1 MSSETAST
9 AQGACKSGKVR
20 RNSAISTWRS
30 KYQKHASVT
39 AILRAKTALWLLLRF
54 RTDGSAVSRFKL
66 DSPFCIRPGILSPNS
81 RTAPQAWRK
90 IGIDAT
96 HRIDAL
102 LSASAFKMKL
112 WRSKEAATESSTFS
126 TE

>member
-1 MSSETAST
+1 MMSSETVST

-54 RTDGSAVSRFKL
+54 RTDGSVVSRFKL
-66 DSPFCIRPGILSPNS
+66 DSPLRIRPGILSPNT
-81 RTAPQAWRK
+81 RTAPQALAQNR
-90 IGIDAT
+90 DQC
-96 HRIDAL
+96 HAL
-102 LSASAFKMKL
+102 DRRTIECVNF
-112 WRSKEAATESSTFS
+112 
-126 TE
+126 

>member
-1 MSSETAST
+1 MMSSETAST

-20 RNSAISTWRS
+20 CNSAISTWRS

-54 RTDGSAVSRFKL
+54 RTDGIAVSRFKL
-66 DSPFCIRPGILSPNS
+66 VSPFCIRPGILSPKC

-90 IGIDAT
+90 NRDQCHAADRP
-96 HRIDAL
+96 HYRVYQL
-102 LSASAFKMKL
+102 LRGRCGERKKRL
-112 WRSKEAATESSTFS
+112 L
-126 TE
+126 